1 MNADEHGNDGLEVSK
16 MTILYV
22 GALGLIA
29 LRGAIGY
36 LNVHS
41 AIREQSGD
49 GELVNVAGRQRMF
62 SQRIASH
69 AMASLLKDGSES
81 RRLYLEE
88 LRKTLSSFRR
98 FHLALRDNDDSVG
111 RVAKNSAAVEQAFVD
126 IESDYRALV
135 ELAEQVLTIDIDA
148 IENREQYD
156 MATRI
161 QESSSAYLVEMDAIV
176 GAYAREAGDRVE
188 HLKFRMNLYMA
199 ILAVILI
206 AEGVFV
212 FHPAVRQLK
221 RYLTDIRKSQ
231 DQSDRLAKE
240 LAQKNDE
247 LGIATE
253 KALASARLKSEFL
266 ANMSHEIRTPMNG
279 TIGMTNLLLDTELTK
294 EQEDFVRTLK
304 SSGNLLLNII
314 NDILDFSKIEAGQ
327 LVLDRFEFDLEESIE
342 ESLHFLSS
350 QAHEK
355 RLELTLRIE
364 EGLPRRVVADGGRLR
379 QIINNL
385 VGNAIKFTDAGEI
398 SVEVCGSKLNEGSDG
413 SERWRLDFSVKDTGI
428 GIDPDILDTL
438 FDSFSQAD
446 SSTTR
451 KYGGTGLG
459 LAICKRLANLMGGE
473 ISAESATG
481 EGSVFKFSVQADS
494 GSTEAEDDIESSK
507 RDLLQDKRVLV
518 VDDNAVNR
526 EILVHQLGSFGMEPL
541 EARSGLEALELLER
555 DKGIDCAVLDMQMPA
570 MDGVELAGRMKSDGS
585 IRETPLVLLSSM
597 DIPLSKRSKE
607 LFAGNLIKPV
617 GNTRLRDALY
627 ESLAGGPVAKSANRD
642 SSGSE
647 INSEL
652 GQKMPLNILL
662 AEDNLVNRKVAMH
675 VLNRMGYSVDVAV
688 DGEQAV
694 DMVLEGAYDLV
705 FMDIMMPK
713 LDGLEATRRILDALG
728 GGERLPRI
736 VAVTALGP

>member
-1 MNADEHGNDGLEVSK
+1 M
-16 MTILYV
+16 
-22 GALGLIA
+22 
-29 LRGAIGY
+29 
-36 LNVHS
+36 
-41 AIREQSGD
+41 
-49 GELVNVAGRQRMF
+49 
-62 SQRIASH
+62 
-69 AMASLLKDGSES
+69 
-81 RRLYLEE
+81 
-88 LRKTLSSFRR
+88 
-98 FHLALRDNDDSVG
+98 
-111 RVAKNSAAVEQAFVD
+111 
-126 IESDYRALV
+126 
-135 ELAEQVLTIDIDA
+135 
-148 IENREQYD
+148 
-156 MATRI
+156 
-161 QESSSAYLVEMDAIV
+161 
-176 GAYAREAGDRVE
+176 
-188 HLKFRMNLYMA
+188 
-199 ILAVILI
+199 
-206 AEGVFV
+206 
-212 FHPAVRQLK
+212 
-221 RYLTDIRKSQ
+221 
-231 DQSDRLAKE
+231 
-240 LAQKNDE
+240 
-247 LGIATE
+247 
-253 KALASARLKSEFL
+253 
-266 ANMSHEIRTPMNG
+266 
-279 TIGMTNLLLDTELTK
+279 
-294 EQEDFVRTLK
+294 
-304 SSGNLLLNII
+304 
-314 NDILDFSKIEAGQ
+314 
-327 LVLDRFEFDLEESIE
+327 
-342 ESLHFLSS
+342 
-350 QAHEK
+350 
-355 RLELTLRIE
+355 
-364 EGLPRRVVADGGRLR
+364 
-379 QIINNL
+379 

-398 SVEVCGSKLNEGSDG
+398 SVEVCGSRLNEGTDG

-481 EGSVFKFSVQADS
+481 EESVFKFSVQADS

-662 AEDNLVNRKVAMH
+662 AEDNLVNRKVALH

-736 VAVTALGP
+736 VAVTAGAMKDDRERCIEAGMDDYIIKPFKLDMLTACLAESYRLKRIPS